1 MTKKYTSLEHAIRK
15 VHINPQYKKINEDF
29 EYEMARNELR
39 TAIDAAKRLMKHLEG
54 EGDIEAWV
62 QSKITKASDYLDTV
76 ADYMDS
82 STANKLKEELN
93 EAIGIIGKEFLG
105 NKFTKAERI
114 SPPGHSRDP
123 HRSIMKAISDAGSRR
138 VQKQAGSATMQGDIH
153 AEEHILEKKIEKE
166 DGNFSN
172 ISSVADWINQ
182 QMKPSDSENDAER
195 LQARQQRVKNL
206 KAKQSSA
213 IEKEKEI
220 QKKIE
225 SGQLSADDAEKEMK
239 KIGTSGAA
247 LTPAIKIGKQVS
259 SATPETTAERLQG
272 AKGVATSV
280 HAPVAAATIGSSVY
294 GHLQKGD
301 IGSAATEV
309 GTAMATRYGLSKLF
323 GAAGKYLDKDAA
335 TRAAAAKPSAPSGTT
350 KVAAEPP
357 TTKPTT
363 PEKPA
368 APAPGKPP
376 AAPAPGKPPAAPAP
390 VPASGKTGKAPAE
403 KPKSKTEPVP
413 VGAKKPKGTRARFR
427 DWLNR
432 GKTAL
437 RLLGPQG
444 AAGAGGVGTIG
455 DPTSAGTQFG
465 VFAKEENDQERKS
478 VENVAR
484 PKNIAKNKIHARQES
499 IQKKII
505 DEARV
510 KAAIIKDAVNAKKK
524 EEKKSGSNPMI
535 DFDPKL
541 KRPGT
546 DNTVY

>member
-1 MTKKYTSLEHAIRK
+1 MKKTEE
-15 VHINPQYKKINEDF
+15 KI
-29 EYEMARNELR
+29 
-39 TAIDAAKRLMKHLEG
+39 
-54 EGDIEAWV
+54 
-62 QSKITKASDYLDTV
+62 
-76 ADYMDS
+76 
-82 STANKLKEELN
+82 
-93 EAIGIIGKEFLG
+93 
-105 NKFTKAERI
+105 
-114 SPPGHSRDP
+114 
-123 HRSIMKAISDAGSRR
+123 
-138 VQKQAGSATMQGDIH
+138 KQ
-153 AEEHILEKKIEKE
+153 LEKQITETKIEKE
-166 DGNFSN
+166 
-172 ISSVADWINQ
+172 
-182 QMKPSDSENDAER
+182 
-195 LQARQQRVKNL
+195 
-206 KAKQSSA
+206 
-213 IEKEKEI
+213 
-220 QKKIE
+220 KKLLI
-225 SGQLSADDAEKEMK
+225 KEMK

-363 PEKPA
+363 PEK
-368 APAPGKPP
+368 P